1 MGRHERREA
10 VLVAPPEKRPAPLPM
25 GSHTTCRTPH
35 AARCTSRLHAADG
48 AFRPLSLRAYTYY
61 AMRARTEKEGGPRLR
76 FAMLRWKAGKC
87 ARKPRKEQMEQMER
101 GEGEGGRGGPC
112 AIRIRV

>member
-1 MGRHERREA
+1 
-10 VLVAPPEKRPAPLPM
+10 M
-25 GSHTTCRTPH
+25 GSHTTYRMPH
-35 AARCTSRLHAADG
+35 GARCTVHAADG

-61 AMRARTEKEGGPRLR
+61 AMRARTDKEGGPRLR

-101 GEGEGGRGGPC
+101 GEGEDEGKGGRGGPC